1 MSTISPAGVA
11 FGASMP
17 GFVSNLHGPDERVH
31 VGDLLTAAKIYAQVI
46 LALCA

>member
-1 MSTISPAGVA
+1 MSTISPAGWPLGTV
-11 FGASMP
+11 
-17 GFVSNLHGPDERVH
+17 GPDERVH